1 MDYSERFKRYS
12 RSDSKDSRSKL
23 GSKDSRHAS
32 IPSKPGTMDSSNT
45 AYTQGSRTSRKES
58 GEPNGK
64 LRDSDMNRAQRENG
78 DFNGRLRE
86 SGEMNSKHRETDYSR
101 SYREGGEYNGNKSVR
116 GGGESN
122 GSKQAPKTKGRQT
135 KDPQFQSGRQPML
148 NVMGSYF
155 EDIDLCGRQP
165 VVCWFLLVQNCA
177 RLLVDS

>member
-23 GSKDSRHAS
+23 GSKDSCHAS
-32 IPSKPGTMDSSNT
+32 IPSKPGSMESSNT

-58 GEPNGK
+58 VEPNGK
-64 LRDSDMNRAQRENG
+64 LRDSDMNRAQRESG
-78 DFNGRLRE
+78 DFNGRLRG
-86 SGEMNSKHRETDYSR
+86 SGEMNSKHRETDNSR

-135 KDPQFQSGRQPML
+135 KDPQFQSGRQPMFKVL
-148 NVMGSYF
+148 GSYKGL
-155 EDIDLCGRQP
+155 IT
-165 VVCWFLLVQNCA
+165 
-177 RLLVDS
+177 